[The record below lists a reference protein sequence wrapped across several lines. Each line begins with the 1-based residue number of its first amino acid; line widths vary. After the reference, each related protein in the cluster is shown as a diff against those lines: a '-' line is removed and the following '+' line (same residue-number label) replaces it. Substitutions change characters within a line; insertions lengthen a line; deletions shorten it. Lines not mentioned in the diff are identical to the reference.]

1 MDLEDLFNR
10 DHRRKREYHNHKI
23 SMLSLIVICIAGF
36 VALIVFAPT
45 ISADDD
51 GRRHQRRERKHNEN
65 NHSGYRNLKPVSNSN
80 YADQCGACHFTY
92 QPELL
97 PGASWKKILDGTDDH
112 FGETVDLDEGD
123 RLEISGYLASNA
135 ADKSSAK
142 LAGKI
147 MNCVG
152 GMTPLRI
159 TDIPCIR
166 KEHHEITPQTV
177 QRKSVGSLSNCIACH
192 RTAESGVY
200 EDDHVSIPE

>member
-1 MDLEDLFNR
+1 MN
-10 DHRRKREYHNHKI
+10 I
-23 SMLSLIVICIAGF
+23 SRIRTIGWVSLLMVL
-36 VALIVFAPT
+36 VVFAPT

-51 GRRHQRRERKHNEN
+51 GKKHQRRERKYNEN
-65 NHSGYRNLKPVSNSN
+65 NHSGDRNLKPVSNST

-97 PGASWKKILDGTDDH
+97 PAASWKIILEGTDDH
-112 FGETVDLDEGD
+112 FGETVDLDEGA

-147 MNCVG
+147 MSCLG

-159 TDIPCIR
+159 TDIPCFR

-177 QRKSVGSLSNCIACH
+177 QRKSVGSLSNCVACH

-200 EDDHVSIPE
+200 DDDNVSIPE

>member
-1 MDLEDLFNR
+1 MN
-10 DHRRKREYHNHKI
+10 
-23 SMLSLIVICIAGF
+23 LSRIKTIGWVSLLMVL
-36 VALIVFAPT
+36 VVFTPT

-51 GRRHQRRERKHNEN
+51 GRKHQRRERKHHEN
-65 NHSGYRNLKPVSNSN
+65 NHFGDENLKRVSNSS
-80 YADQCGACHFTY
+80 YADQCGACHFAY

-97 PGASWKKILDGTDDH
+97 PAASWKKILEGTDDH
-112 FGETVDLDEGD
+112 FGETVDLDED
-123 RLEISGYLASNA
+123 TSLEISGYLASNA

-147 MNCVG
+147 MRCLG

-166 KEHHEITPQTV
+166 KEHHEITPQAV
-177 QRKSVGSLSNCIACH
+177 QRKSVGSLSNCVACH

-200 EDDHVSIPE
+200 KDDNISIPE

>member
-1 MDLEDLFNR
+1 MNISRNR
-10 DHRRKREYHNHKI
+10 I
-23 SMLSLIVICIAGF
+23 MWWVSLLMLWV
-36 VALIVFAPT
+36 VFAPT

-51 GRRHQRRERKHNEN
+51 DKRHQRRERKHKEN
-65 NHSGYRNLKPVSNSN
+65 NHRGDKNLKPVNSAA
-80 YADQCGACHFTY
+80 YTDSCGACHFAY

-97 PGASWKKILDGTDDH
+97 PAASWKKILEGTDDH
-112 FGETVDLDEGD
+112 FGETVDLDEGA

-142 LAGKI
+142 LAGEI
-147 MNCVG
+147 MGCLG
-152 GMTPLRI
+152 GTTPLRI
-159 TDIPCIR
+159 SDIPCIR

-200 EDDHVSIPE
+200 DDDNVSIPE

>member
-1 MDLEDLFNR
+1 MN
-10 DHRRKREYHNHKI
+10 
-23 SMLSLIVICIAGF
+23 LSRIKTIGWVSLLMVL
-36 VALIVFAPT
+36 VVFTPT

-51 GRRHQRRERKHNEN
+51 GRKHQRRERNHHES
-65 NHSGYRNLKPVSNSN
+65 NHSGDRNLKRVSNSS
-80 YADQCGACHFTY
+80 YADQCGACHFVY

-97 PGASWKKILDGTDDH
+97 PAASWKKILEGTDDH
-112 FGETVDLDEGD
+112 FGETVDLDEGA
-123 RLEISGYLASNA
+123 RLEISEYLASNA

-147 MNCVG
+147 MRCLG

-166 KEHHEITPQTV
+166 KEHHEITPQMV

-200 EDDHVSIPE
+200 DDDSVSIPE

>member
-1 MDLEDLFNR
+1 MNIS
-10 DHRRKREYHNHKI
+10 RKKI
-23 SMLSLIVICIAGF
+23 MWWVSLLMLLV
-36 VALIVFAPT
+36 VFAPT

-51 GRRHQRRERKHNEN
+51 DKRHQRRERKHKEH
-65 NHSGYRNLKPVSNSN
+65 NHRGDKNLKPVNSAA
-80 YADQCGACHFTY
+80 YTDSCGACHFVY

-97 PGASWKKILDGTDDH
+97 PAASWKKILEGTDDH
-112 FGETVDLDEGD
+112 FGETVDLDEGA
-123 RLEISGYLASNA
+123 RLEISEYLASNA

-142 LAGKI
+142 LSGKI
-147 MNCVG
+147 MRCLG

-166 KEHHEITPQTV
+166 KEHHEITPQMV

-200 EDDHVSIPE
+200 DDDSVSIPE

>member
-1 MDLEDLFNR
+1 MNILRNR
-10 DHRRKREYHNHKI
+10 I
-23 SMLSLIVICIAGF
+23 MWWVSLLLLLV
-36 VALIVFAPT
+36 VFAPE

-51 GRRHQRRERKHNEN
+51 NKGHQRRERKRGEN
-65 NHSGYRNLKPVSNSN
+65 NHSIDSHLKPVSNAT
-80 YADQCGACHFTY
+80 YAEQCGACHFAY

-97 PGASWKKILDGTDDH
+97 PAGSWKQILDGTDDH
-112 FGETVDLDEGD
+112 FGEAVDLDEGA

-142 LAGKI
+142 LAKKI
-147 MNCVG
+147 MSCLG

-192 RTAESGVY
+192 RTGENGVY
-200 EDDHVSIPE
+200 DDENVSIPK

>member
-1 MDLEDLFNR
+1 MNLSRNR
-10 DHRRKREYHNHKI
+10 TI
-23 SMLSLIVICIAGF
+23 GWVSLLMVL
-36 VALIVFAPT
+36 VVFAPT

-51 GRRHQRRERKHNEN
+51 GKKHQRRERKHNQN
-65 NHSGYRNLKPVSNSN
+65 KHSGDRSLKRVSNST

-97 PGASWKKILDGTDDH
+97 PAASWQIILDDTDDH
-112 FGETVDLDEGD
+112 FGETVDLDEGA
-123 RLEISGYLASNA
+123 RLEISSYLASNA

-147 MNCVG
+147 MSCLG

-159 TDIPCIR
+159 TDIPCFR
-166 KEHHEITPQTV
+166 KEHHEITPQMV

-200 EDDHVSIPE
+200 DDDNVSIPE

>member
-1 MDLEDLFNR
+1 MN
-10 DHRRKREYHNHKI
+10 
-23 SMLSLIVICIAGF
+23 LSIIRTIGWVSLLM
-36 VALIVFAPT
+36 ALVVFAST
-45 ISADDD
+45 ISADND
-51 GRRHQRRERKHNEN
+51 GRKHQRRERKHHEN
-65 NHSGYRNLKPVSNSN
+65 NHSGDRNLKRVSNST
-80 YADQCGACHFTY
+80 YANQCGACHFAY

-97 PGASWKKILDGTDDH
+97 PAASWKKILDSTDDH

-177 QRKSVGSLSNCIACH
+177 QRKSVGSLSNCVGCH

-200 EDDHVSIPE
+200 DDDNVSIPE